1 MNRIHDFSHTGGL
14 HSGQAPRSSPEK
26 DADAQIHATLKPYQE
41 NASTPAF
48 NDVKQALL
56 WAWDAG
62 SRQDANSVKALAR
75 AGNQLITA
83 LQSAHADY
91 LSRHGTRTEAGT
103 IFREVAK
110 KQLARLL
117 PEAAEKAYNDLVGA
131 NDPGSRE
138 EREARIVSGLQR
150 LAEKGVQG
158 STQSAMSSS
167 ATLDTRAVA
176 KVDAAS
182 NASRAKSADASD
194 IADMTN
200 DADATNLKSQVA
212 EALEPIAKDT
222 QSVIA
227 GLYYMWRGNV
237 NEGAQNTF
245 KAIEQGKQKY
255 VNAMKGVIAD
265 RGDQSARQFNTE
277 TRRQLAEKLPAEL
290 RSKYL
295 RAFAE
300 SEAALKKNRMDYA
313 EFRRC
318 MLSVVLKLS
327 PEGVTC
333 AVRAARGNTEKS
345 GNSGVGRL
353 WSKAV
358 QMFDALTITESERM
372 IKAVNVLIDKLLIQH
387 VEWQAHPKVAE
398 LRQSMEAYITS
409 CNAFYGERQRLLL
422 EKYPELII
430 NAAMS
435 VNCISSLP
443 EQEAIAIATQRELFN
458 VKMRSPPLHVNKA
471 ALGCETSAI
480 RSMKEA
486 SKPGNQLSI
495 VMSTPIITDDNRV
508 VTAMVISVPAPALD
522 MDTQPEWSHY
532 AENGKLKESE
542 YKTAMG
548 TLRSHV
554 FMAAGMDEFDTL
566 ALSAYGLNNFLNGFR
581 DDRTQKE
588 ICIRIGQGELSK
600 LIAKLQEKD
609 CDVRYMER
617 EAGKNPLWNSLSQK
631 HNKLTYA
638 GTISGDWIPS
648 HEKIMIVNA
657 GDGHALI
664 GNACNKDDSIDG
676 YLGRASG
683 AHIAHALF
691 VNLIRF
697 GFEDPSK
704 HLMRCE
710 SV

>member
-14 HSGQAPRSSPEK
+14 HSGQAPGSSPEK
-26 DADAQIHATLKPYQE
+26 GADAQIHATLKPYQE

-48 NDVKQALL
+48 NDVQQALL

-62 SRQDANSVKALAR
+62 SCQDANSVKPLAR

-83 LQSAHADY
+83 LQSAQAGY

-103 IFREVAK
+103 IFREVAR

-131 NDPGSRE
+131 NDHGSRE
-138 EREARIVSGLQR
+138 ERAARIVSGLQR
-150 LAEKGVQG
+150 LAEKGLQG
-158 STQSAMSSS
+158 STQSAISSS
-167 ATLDTRAVA
+167 ATLDTRTAA

-200 DADATNLKSQVA
+200 DADATTLKSQVA
-212 EALEPIAKDT
+212 QALESITKDT
-222 QSVIA
+222 QGVIG
-227 GLYYMWRGNV
+227 GLYYMWHGNV
-237 NEGAQNTF
+237 NEEAQNTF

-255 VNAMKGVIAD
+255 VTAMKGVIGD
-265 RGDQSARQFNTE
+265 RGDQSAREFNTE
-277 TRRQLAEKLPAEL
+277 TRRQLAEKLPADL
-290 RSKYL
+290 RKKYL
-295 RAFAE
+295 MAIAE
-300 SEAALKKNRMDYA
+300 SETALKENRMDYA
-313 EFRRC
+313 AFRRC
-318 MLSVVLKLS
+318 MLGVVLKLS

-333 AVRAARGNTEKS
+333 AMRAARGNTEKS
-345 GNSGVGRL
+345 GNSGVALL

-372 IKAVNVLIDKLLIQH
+372 IKAVNVLIDKLLIQQ

-435 VNCISSLP
+435 INCISSLP
-443 EQEAIAIATQRELFN
+443 EEEAIAVATQRELFN

-471 ALGCETSAI
+471 ALGCETSAMK
-480 RSMKEA
+480 SMKEA
-486 SKPGNQLSI
+486 SQPGSQLSV
-495 VMSTPIITDDNRV
+495 VMSTPIVTDANRV

-522 MDTQPEWSHY
+522 IHMQPEWSHY
-532 AENGKLKESE
+532 VENGKLKEKE
-542 YKTAMG
+542 YSAAMG
-548 TLRSHV
+548 TLKGHV
-554 FMAAGMDEFDTL
+554 LTAAAMYDIQTL

-581 DDRTQKE
+581 DDRSQKE
-588 ICIRIGQGELSK
+588 ICIRIGQGELSE
-600 LIAKLQEKD
+600 LITNLQEKD

-617 EAGKNPLWNSLSQK
+617 EAGKNPLWNSLVK
-631 HNKLTYA
+631 DHPKLSFA
-638 GTISGDWIPS
+638 GTISGDWIGLYG
-648 HEKIMIVNA
+648 KTMIVNA
-657 GDGHALI
+657 WDGHALV

-691 VNLIRF
+691 INLIRL
-697 GFEDPSK
+697 GFEDASK
-704 HLMRCE
+704 HVTPCK
-710 SV
+710 SA